1 MDIEQKGIYMYT
13 NNSGIPLS
21 AAVWLAHDDYDH
33 NDDPNHISATSL
45 LKSVR
50 QIVLGSRAAAK
61 PSAADIHGLIASR
74 IGTALHS
81 TIENVWLD
89 NHKECLTKLGYP
101 KGLIDKVRI
110 NPTTAELQEWY
121 DDDIEIVPIY
131 MERRSSKEIEG
142 MNVSGKF
149 DFVMDGRLE
158 DFKSTGTYTYV
169 NRTND
174 KKYQLQGS
182 IYRWLNQGIITKDHM
197 AIIFIF
203 LDWKPG
209 LANDP
214 KYPPNKV
221 MEHKIP
227 LLSVA
232 QTEQYVSDKLIA
244 VKQYIDADESTL
256 PACNAEDLWQ
266 KDSVFKYYKNPAK
279 MTRSTKNFTNMHDA
293 NIRMGQDG
301 NIGTVVEV
309 KGEPTGCKYCDGFD
323 LCSQKNAYIL
333 NNSLKL

>member
-1 MDIEQKGIYMYT
+1 MYS

-33 NDDPNHISATSL
+33 NTDPNHISATSL

-50 QIVLGSRAAAK
+50 QIVLGSRASTK
-61 PSAADIHGLIASR
+61 PSTTDIHGLIASR

-81 TIENVWLD
+81 TIENVWVN
-89 NHKECLTKLGYP
+89 NHRQCLLALGYP
-101 KGLIDKVRI
+101 EQLIAKIAI
-110 NPTTAELQEWY
+110 NPTEQHFKDAKDHGVEL
-121 DDDIEIVPIY
+121 VPIY
-131 MERRSSKEIEG
+131 MEQRSTKEIEG
-142 MNVSGKF
+142 MKISGKF

-169 NRTND
+169 NKTND
-174 KKYQLQGS
+174 RKYQLQGS

-197 AIIFIF
+197 AIVFIF

-221 MEHKIP
+221 MEHKVP
-227 LLSVA
+227 LLSIA
-232 QTEQYVSDKLIA
+232 ETEKYVSDKLIA
-244 VKQYIDADESTL
+244 VKQYIDAAESTL

-266 KDSVFKYYKNPAK
+266 KASVFKYYKNPAK
-279 MTRSTKNFTNMHDA
+279 MSRSTKNFTNIHDA

-301 NIGTVVEV
+301 NVGAVVEV

-323 LCSQKNAYIL
+323 LCTQKDTYIL